1 MWIFEWAG
9 EQYLPAIKDAS
20 MVYQHIHRYL
30 YASELLKGKRVLDLT
45 IGDGYGSDLLARTAG
60 SVVTLLRDED
70 NARHAGEKYKRTNL
84 HFIAGQI
91 SEISIAEDHSFDA
104 VLCFDAIQNIE
115 DRHRF
120 LSKVK
125 RLMKEPGVFMVS
137 ATETEF
143 ADEELRTLLSAFFK
157 KVELYGQGTYANS
170 CIWPIAPARD
180 VKSLETVM
188 ARNGTDGFE
197 LVPPEQRVPKCLI
210 AIASDSLQETRGSFS
225 IFVDAHNELLKDKD
239 QRIQDLTESFQYNAG
254 TLKAYEAQLA
264 ERRESLA
271 SLREAFAW
279 RESEIKSLTK
289 TREFLEAEIRH
300 FRETIASNDEA
311 LAWRASQVEELG
323 NALHQAQDALHQ
335 AQNALHQAQE
345 MISRQA
351 DQLRL
356 HAQEL
361 NSIKSSAGWKLV
373 LRLRSVRNRLLPP
386 DGFGHRLYEKIMER
400 LRER

>member
-20 MVYQHIHRYL
+20 TLYQHIHRYL

-45 IGDGYGSDLLARTAG
+45 FGDGYGSDLLARTAA

-70 NARHAGEKYKRTNL
+70 NARRAGEKYKRTNL

-91 SEISIAEDHSFDA
+91 SEISIAEDQSFDA
-104 VLCFDAIQNIE
+104 VLCFDAIQHIE

-125 RLMKEPGVFMVS
+125 RLTKEPGLFMVS
-137 ATETEF
+137 AAETEF
-143 ADEELRTLLSAFFK
+143 AGEELRTLLSAFFK
-157 KVELYGQGTYANS
+157 RVELYGQGTYANS
-170 CIWPIAPARD
+170 CIWPIAPAQD
-180 VKSLETVM
+180 VKFLETVM
-188 ARNGTDGFE
+188 ARNGTDGFAP
-197 LVPPEQRVPKCLI
+197 VPPEERVPRCLI
-210 AIASDSLQETRGSFS
+210 AIASDSLPQTRGSFS
-225 IFVDAHNELLKDKD
+225 IFVDANNELLKDKD
-239 QRIQDLTESFQYNAG
+239 KRIQELTENFQYNAG
-254 TLKAYEAQLA
+254 TLKACEAQLA

-289 TREFLEAEIRH
+289 TRDYLEAEIRH

-311 LAWRASQVEELG
+311 LAWRAAQVEELG
-323 NALHQAQDALHQ
+323 NALHQ
-335 AQNALHQAQE
+335 
-345 MISRQA
+345 QA